1 MTPTI
6 VCAIEETTAAD
17 VVVAGGDMAAALGAS
32 IVLAHVR
39 SDPTRFDSP
48 AARERAR
55 HHTRD
60 LGLAIVNRAREL
72 LPDDIDVEERV
83 ELGPTVA
90 ELVTIAEET
99 KASFIVA
106 GSRRRGA
113 IATAL
118 LGSVSRTL
126 AHEAPCPVLIIPQ
139 GNRTSSG
146 ESGWESPPSTVIVG
160 VDGSEG
166 SVAATEVARNIA
178 ERFGDRLMLVY
189 GQDRVAARTANPDTL
204 APAVARAG
212 EAPRVVVESGSPSQ
226 VLKDVAE
233 REDARLIVIG
243 ASRTTGIRALVE
255 NSVAEP
261 LPGLAPCPVLIV
273 SQEAGLGFEDDA
285 STAAIS
291 GVA

>member
-6 VCAIEETTAAD
+6 VCAIEETTAED
-17 VVVAGGDMAAALGAS
+17 VTVAGGEMAAALGAS
-32 IVLAHVR
+32 VILAHVR

-55 HHTRD
+55 HRTRD

-72 LPDDIDVEERV
+72 LPGDIEVEERV
-83 ELGPTVA
+83 ELGPTIPQLVA
-90 ELVTIAEET
+90 IAEDSE
-99 KASFIVA
+99 ASFIVA

-126 AHEAPCPVLIIPQ
+126 AHEAPCPVLIVPQ
-139 GNRTSSG
+139 GNGARTRQSD
-146 ESGWESPPSTVIVG
+146 WAPPPSTVIVG

-178 ERFGDRLMLVY
+178 DRFGDRLMLVY

-204 APAVARAG
+204 APARARAG
-212 EAPRVVVESGSPSQ
+212 ESACVVVESGSPAQ
-226 VLKDVAE
+226 VLKEVAE

-243 ASRTTGIRALVE
+243 TGRNSGIRALVE

-261 LPGLAPCPVLIV
+261 LPGLAPCPVLVV
-273 SQEAGLGFEDDA
+273 SPREGRQFRIDVPQQLV
-285 STAAIS
+285 I
-291 GVA
+291 